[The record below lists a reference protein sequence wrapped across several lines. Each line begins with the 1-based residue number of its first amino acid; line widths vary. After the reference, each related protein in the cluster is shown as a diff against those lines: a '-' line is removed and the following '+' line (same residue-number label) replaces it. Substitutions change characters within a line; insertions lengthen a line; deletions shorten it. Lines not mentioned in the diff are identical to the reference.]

1 MENGKDNRAARRD
14 LELTVLMPCLNEE
27 DAIPPCM
34 EDARR
39 LLQECLGGDVSKGEI
54 LLVDN
59 GSTDRSA
66 EIAGSLGARVITENV
81 KGYGSAL
88 RRGIKEAR
96 GKVIIMGDCDSTYD
110 FEAAAPMYRMIAA
123 EGFDMVIGN
132 RFAGGIEDGAMPF
145 SHKLGVRALS
155 LIGRLRFKT
164 DVYDFHSGIRAVS
177 AAAAE
182 RLEFRATGMEFAT
195 EMIAEAA
202 KSGLKIG
209 QIPVKLYRCTKDR
222 TSKLNTL
229 RDGIR
234 HLCFI
239 LHGGV
244 K

>member
-1 MENGKDNRAARRD
+1 MGNGVNNGSSEEQ
-14 LELTVLMPCLNEE
+14 LMLTVLMPCLNEE

-34 EDARR
+34 DSARR
-39 LLQECLGGDVSKGEI
+39 LLRECLDGNVSRGEI

-59 GSTDRSA
+59 GSADRSA
-66 EIAGSLGARVITENV
+66 EIAGNLGARVITEPV

-110 FEAAAPMYRMIAA
+110 FETAAPMYRMIVA

-145 SHKLGVRALS
+145 SHKVGVRVLS

-222 TSKLNTL
+222 TSKLNTI
-229 RDGIR
+229 RDGMR
-234 HLCFI
+234 HLFFI
-239 LHGGV
+239 LRGGA